1 LNGVSAAR
9 RNLVNPACSVTSRI
23 AVSPAWA
30 PCALSAAG
38 NLTGALRA
46 ADAAVAATRGMTV
59 IEVPCLAARAFVL
72 SRLGRHDE
80 ALSVAGEQLAKAERM
95 DSPAAAALARHDAGL
110 ISLAAGR
117 YAEAAQFLTDAL
129 AAGAQ
134 VSRPAA
140 RLARAEALARSGRP
154 DEAATEVRAAALEPV
169 RDGDQPWALVPR
181 MARVQGLI
189 ALARGE
195 HALARRRLDEAAAS
209 WQRHLRPDAGVEFV
223 ANFVDLGRPPVVGLV
238 EPAWELR
245 RLTAELAGLDE
256 LTEVS

>member
-117 YAEAAQFLTDAL
+117 YTEAAQFLTDAL

-195 HALARRRLDEAAAS
+195 HALPVAG
-209 WQRHLRPDAGVEFV
+209 WMRPRPAGS
-223 ANFVDLGRPPVVGLV
+223 ATCGPT
-238 EPAWELR
+238 PAWNSW
-245 RLTAELAGLDE
+245 LTSSTSAAHQ
-256 LTEVS
+256 